1 MSGAPRHKM
10 RRSEPTPQIS
20 SSEQRNRTLRRSLRR
35 LKPYAPF
42 FALIALSLLIGA
54 LNPRF
59 FEFNNLIRIANS
71 AAIPL
76 VLALGMTFVIVLG
89 SIDLSVE
96 GVLAIGAVLISLLVR
111 NNSNTLDL
119 GWFGVILAILACG
132 AIGCLNGVIHVGLR
146 IPSFMVTLGM
156 WFIGVGVATLV
167 LGGSTV
173 RVLDVGIRSLAL
185 DRPLGLFPIAVWVA
199 LGVLGITWIIERQTR
214 IGRYIYAI
222 GGGEDLAAL
231 SGIPVKRVKMVVFII
246 AGTLYGLGGLL
257 ASAQLGLG
265 NALIGSGRLFSTV
278 TAVVVG
284 GSPLTG
290 GEGGVLNTLV
300 GVLIMAVLGNGM
312 VLLGISPDVQQ
323 GVQGVLIIV
332 AVALSLDRARLK
344 IVK

>member
-1 MSGAPRHKM
+1 V
-10 RRSEPTPQIS
+10 EPQIGRPS
-20 SSEQRNRTLRRSLRR
+20 ADSGTPEIRSSERRDGNSKRSLSR

-42 FALIALSLLIGA
+42 FALIALSLVIGA
-54 LNPRF
+54 MNPRF

-71 AAIPL
+71 ASIPL
-76 VLALGMTFVIVLG
+76 VLSLGMTFIIVLG

-111 NNSNTLDL
+111 NNGNTFDL
-119 GWFGVILAILACG
+119 GWFGVVLAIVACG

-173 RVLDVGIRSLAL
+173 RVLDKGIRSLAL
-185 DRPLGLFPIAVWVA
+185 ERFLDFPIAVWVA
-199 LGVLGITWIIERQTR
+199 LGALGVTWVIERQTR

-231 SGIPVKRVKMVVFII
+231 SGIPVNRVKIIVFTI
-246 AGTLYGLGGLL
+246 AGTLFGLGGLL
-257 ASAQLGLG
+257 AAAQLGLG

-284 GSPLTG
+284 GTALTG

-312 VLLGISPDVQQ
+312 VLLGISPDLQQ

>member
-1 MSGAPRHKM
+1 V
-10 RRSEPTPQIS
+10 EPQIGHPS
-20 SSEQRNRTLRRSLRR
+20 ADSGTPEIRSPERRDGDTKRSLHHFR
-35 LKPYAPF
+35 PFAPF

-59 FEFNNLIRIANS
+59 FEFSNLIRVANS

-76 VLALGMTFVIVLG
+76 VLSLGMTFVILLG

-111 NNSNTLDL
+111 NNSNTHDF
-119 GWFGVILAILACG
+119 GWFGVVLAILACG
-132 AIGCLNGVIHVGLR
+132 AIGCLNGAVHVGLR

-156 WFIGVGVATLV
+156 WFIGVGVATLL

-173 RVLDVGIRSLAL
+173 RVLDKGIRSLAL
-185 DRPLGLFPIAVWVA
+185 ERPLGLFPIAVWVA
-199 LGVLGITWIIERQTR
+199 LGALGVTWIIERQTR

-231 SGIPVKRVKMVVFII
+231 SGIPVQRVKIIVFAI

-257 ASAQLGLG
+257 AAAQLGLG

-284 GSPLTG
+284 GTALTG

-312 VLLGISPDVQQ
+312 VLLGISPDLQQ
-323 GVQGVLIIV
+323 GVQGLLIIV

>member
-1 MSGAPRHKM
+1 V
-10 RRSEPTPQIS
+10 EPQIGHPS
-20 SSEQRNRTLRRSLRR
+20 ADSGTPEIRSSERRDGNSKRSLRR
-35 LKPYAPF
+35 LKPFAPF

-76 VLALGMTFVIVLG
+76 VLALGMTFIIVLG

-111 NNSNTLDL
+111 NNSNTNDL
-119 GWFGVILAILACG
+119 GWFGVVLAILACG
-132 AIGCLNGVIHVGLR
+132 AIGCLNGAIHVGLR

-173 RVLDVGIRSLAL
+173 RVLDKGIRSLAL
-185 DRPLGLFPIAVWVA
+185 ERFLNFPIAVWVA
-199 LGVLGITWIIERQTR
+199 LGALGITWIIERQTR

-231 SGIPVKRVKMVVFII
+231 SGIPVRRVKIIVFMI
-246 AGTLYGLGGLL
+246 AGSLFGLGGLL
-257 ASAQLGLG
+257 AAAQLGLG

-284 GSPLTG
+284 GTALTG

-312 VLLGISPDVQQ
+312 VLLGISPDLQQ
-323 GVQGVLIIV
+323 GLQGVLIIV

>member
-1 MSGAPRHKM
+1 M
-10 RRSEPTPQIS
+10 EPQIGHPTADSGKPQNRS
-20 SSEQRNRTLRRSLRR
+20 SDRREGNSKRSLIR
-35 LKPYAPF
+35 LKPYAPL

-54 LNPRF
+54 MNPRF
-59 FEFNNLIRIANS
+59 FEVNNLIRIANS
-71 AAIPL
+71 ASIPL
-76 VLALGMTFVIVLG
+76 VLALGMTFIIVLG

-119 GWFGVILAILACG
+119 GWFGVVLAILACG
-132 AIGCLNGVIHVGLR
+132 AIGCLSGALHVGLR

-173 RVLDVGIRSLAL
+173 RVLDKGIRSLAL
-185 DRPLGLFPIAVWVA
+185 DRPLLFPNAVWVA
-199 LGVLGITWIIERQTR
+199 LGALGIAWVIERQTR

-222 GGGEDLAAL
+222 GGGEDLAGL
-231 SGIPVKRVKMVVFII
+231 SGIPVNKVKIIAFMI

-257 ASAQLGLG
+257 AAAQLGQG

-284 GSPLTG
+284 GTALTG

-300 GVLIMAVLGNGM
+300 GVMIMAVLGNGM

-332 AVALSLDRARLK
+332 AVALSLDHTRLK

>member
-1 MSGAPRHKM
+1 M
-10 RRSEPTPQIS
+10 
-20 SSEQRNRTLRRSLRR
+20 
-35 LKPYAPF
+35 
-42 FALIALSLLIGA
+42 
-54 LNPRF
+54 NPRF
-59 FEFNNLIRIANS
+59 FEFNNAIRIANS

-76 VLALGMTFVIVLG
+76 VLALGMTFIIVLG

-111 NNSNTLDL
+111 NNGNTLDL
-119 GWFGVILAILACG
+119 GWFGVGLAVLGCG

-173 RVLDVGIRSLAL
+173 RVLDQGIRSLAL
-185 DRPLGLFPIAVWVA
+185 ERFLDFPIAVWVA
-199 LGVLGITWIIERQTR
+199 LGALGITWVIERQTR

-231 SGIPVKRVKMVVFII
+231 SGIPVKRVKIIVFTI
-246 AGTLYGLGGLL
+246 AGTLFGLGGLL
-257 ASAQLGLG
+257 AAAQLGQG

-284 GSPLTG
+284 GTALTG

-312 VLLGISPDVQQ
+312 VLLGISPDLQQ

>member
-1 MSGAPRHKM
+1 VESQIGHPSADSG
-10 RRSEPTPQIS
+10 TPQIQ
-20 SSEQRNRTLRRSLRR
+20 SSEGRERREKRSLGR

-42 FALIALSLLIGA
+42 FALIALSIVIGA

-59 FEFNNLIRIANS
+59 FEFSNLIRVANS

-96 GVLAIGAVLISLLVR
+96 GVLAIGAVLISMLVR
-111 NNSNTLDL
+111 NNSNTHDL
-119 GWFGVILAILACG
+119 GWLGVILAILACG
-132 AIGCLNGVIHVGLR
+132 ALGYLNGAVHVGLR

-156 WFIGVGVATLV
+156 WFIGVGVATLL

-173 RVLDVGIRSLAL
+173 RVLDQGIRSIAL
-185 DRPLGLFPIAVWVA
+185 ERPLGLFPIAVWVA
-199 LGVLGITWIIERQTR
+199 LGALGVTWVIERQTR

-231 SGIPVKRVKMVVFII
+231 SGIPVQRVKIIVFTI

-257 ASAQLGLG
+257 AAAQLGLG

-284 GSPLTG
+284 GTALTG
-290 GEGGVLNTLV
+290 GEGGVLNTVV
-300 GVLIMAVLGNGM
+300 GVMIMAVLGNGM
-312 VLLGISPDVQQ
+312 VLLGISPDLQQ

>member
-1 MSGAPRHKM
+1 MEPQIGQPSADSG
-10 RRSEPTPQIS
+10 TPQINS
-20 SSEQRNRTLRRSLRR
+20 PERRDGRSKRSLHR

-42 FALIALSLLIGA
+42 FALIVLSLLIGA

-59 FEFNNLIRIANS
+59 FEFSNLIRVANS

-76 VLALGMTFVIVLG
+76 VLSLGMTFVIVLG

-96 GVLAIGAVLISLLVR
+96 GVLAIGAVMISILVR
-111 NNSNTLDL
+111 NNGNAHDL
-119 GWFGVILAILACG
+119 GWMGVVVAILACG
-132 AIGCLNGVIHVGLR
+132 AIGFLNGIVHVSLR

-156 WFIGVGVATLV
+156 WFIGVGVATLL
-167 LGGSTV
+167 LGGSTL
-173 RVLDVGIRSLAL
+173 RVLDKGIRSIAL
-185 DRPLGLFPIAVWVA
+185 ERPMGFVPIAVWVA
-199 LGVLGITWIIERQTR
+199 LGALGITWIIERQTR

-231 SGIPVKRVKMVVFII
+231 SGIPVQRVKIIVFTI

-257 ASAQLGLG
+257 AAAQLGQG

-284 GSPLTG
+284 GTALTG

-300 GVLIMAVLGNGM
+300 GVMIMAVLGNGM
-312 VLLGISPDVQQ
+312 VLLGISPDLQQ

-332 AVALSLDRARLK
+332 AVALSMDRARIK

>member
-1 MSGAPRHKM
+1 M
-10 RRSEPTPQIS
+10 
-20 SSEQRNRTLRRSLRR
+20 
-35 LKPYAPF
+35 
-42 FALIALSLLIGA
+42 IGV
-54 LNPRF
+54 LNARF
-59 FEFNNLIRIANS
+59 FEFSNLIRIANS

-76 VLALGMTFVIVLG
+76 VLSLGMTFIIVLG

-111 NNSNTLDL
+111 NNSNTLNFGWL
-119 GWFGVILAILACG
+119 GVVLAVLACG
-132 AIGCLNGVIHVGLR
+132 AIGCLNGVVHTGLR

-156 WFIGVGVATLV
+156 WFIGVGVATLL

-173 RVLDVGIRSLAL
+173 RVLDQGIRSLAL
-185 DRPLGLFPIAVWVA
+185 ERPMGLFPIAVWVA
-199 LGVLGITWIIERQTR
+199 LGALGITLVIERQTR

-231 SGIPVKRVKMVVFII
+231 SGIPVKRVKIIVFTI

-257 ASAQLGLG
+257 AAAQLGLG
-265 NALIGSGRLFSTV
+265 NALIGSGRLFSTI

-284 GSPLTG
+284 GTALTG

-312 VLLGISPDVQQ
+312 VLLGISPDLQQ

-332 AVALSLDRARLK
+332 AVALSLDRVRLK

>member
-1 MSGAPRHKM
+1 VEPQIGHPSADSG
-10 RRSEPTPQIS
+10 TPQIRS
-20 SSEQRNRTLRRSLRR
+20 PERRDRTLKRSLRR
-35 LKPYAPF
+35 LRPYAPF
-42 FALIALSLLIGA
+42 FALIALSLLVGA
-54 LNPRF
+54 MNPRF

-111 NNSNTLDL
+111 NNGNSLDL
-119 GWFGVILAILACG
+119 GWFGVVLAILACG

-173 RVLDVGIRSLAL
+173 RVLDPGIRSLAL

-199 LGVLGITWIIERQTR
+199 LGALGITWVIERQTR

-231 SGIPVKRVKMVVFII
+231 SGIPVNRVKIIVFMI
-246 AGTLYGLGGLL
+246 AGALYGLGGLL
-257 ASAQLGLG
+257 AAAQLGLG

-284 GSPLTG
+284 GTALTG
-290 GEGGVLNTLV
+290 GEGGVLNTLI

>member
-1 MSGAPRHKM
+1 MEPQTGPPTADSG
-10 RRSEPTPQIS
+10 TPEIR
-20 SSEQRNRTLRRSLRR
+20 SSERRNGNSKRSLRR
-35 LKPYAPF
+35 LKPLAPF

-54 LNPRF
+54 MNPRF
-59 FEFNNLIRIANS
+59 FEFNNLIRVANS

-76 VLALGMTFVIVLG
+76 VLALGMTFIIVLG

-111 NNSNTLDL
+111 NNGNSNDL
-119 GWFGVILAILACG
+119 SWFGVVLAILACG
-132 AIGCLNGVIHVGLR
+132 AIGCLNGAIHVGLR

-173 RVLDVGIRSLAL
+173 RVLDKGIRSIAL
-185 DRPLGLFPIAVWVA
+185 ERLLNFPIAVWVA
-199 LGVLGITWIIERQTR
+199 LGALGVTWVIERQTR

-231 SGIPVKRVKMVVFII
+231 SGIPVRRVKIIVFTI
-246 AGTLYGLGGLL
+246 AGTLFGLGGLL
-257 ASAQLGLG
+257 AAAQLGQG

-284 GSPLTG
+284 GTALTG

-312 VLLGISPDVQQ
+312 VLLGISPDLQQ

>member
-1 MSGAPRHKM
+1 VEPQFGQPSADSG
-10 RRSEPTPQIS
+10 TPQS
-20 SSEQRNRTLRRSLRR
+20 RPFERRDKNSKRALRR

-42 FALIALSLLIGA
+42 FALIALSILIGA
-54 LNPRF
+54 MNPRF
-59 FEFNNLIRIANS
+59 FELNNLIRVANS

-76 VLALGMTFVIVLG
+76 VLALGMTFIIVLG

-96 GVLAIGAVLISLLVR
+96 GVLAIGAVLISLLVQ
-111 NNSNTLDL
+111 NNSNAVNL
-119 GWFGVILAILACG
+119 GWFGVMLAILACG
-132 AIGCLNGVIHVGLR
+132 TIGCLSGTIHVGLR

-156 WFIGVGVATLV
+156 WFIGVGIATLV

-173 RVLDVGIRSLAL
+173 RVLDKGIRSLAL
-185 DRPLGLFPIAVWVA
+185 DRPLLFPNAVWVA
-199 LGVLGITWIIERQTR
+199 LGALGITWIIERQTR

-231 SGIPVKRVKMVVFII
+231 SGIPVNRVKIIVFLL
-246 AGTLYGLGGLL
+246 AGTLYGIGGLL
-257 ASAQLGLG
+257 AAAQLGLG

-284 GSPLTG
+284 GTALTG

-312 VLLGISPDVQQ
+312 VLLGVSPDLQQ
-323 GVQGVLIIV
+323 AVQGVLIIV

>member
-1 MSGAPRHKM
+1 LGW
-10 RRSEPTPQIS
+10 
-20 SSEQRNRTLRRSLRR
+20 

-42 FALIALSLLIGA
+42 FALIALSLVVGA

-59 FEFNNLIRIANS
+59 FEFNNLIRVANS

-76 VLALGMTFVIVLG
+76 VLALGMTFIIVLG

-111 NNSNTLDL
+111 NNGNASNL
-119 GWFGVILAILACG
+119 GWFGVVLAILACG
-132 AIGCLNGVIHVGLR
+132 AIGFLNGIIHVGLR

-173 RVLDVGIRSLAL
+173 RVLDQGIRSIAL
-185 DRPLGLFPIAVWVA
+185 ERFLNFPIAVWVA
-199 LGVLGITWIIERQTR
+199 LGALGITWVIERQTR

-231 SGIPVKRVKMVVFII
+231 SGIPVRRVKIIVFTI
-246 AGTLYGLGGLL
+246 AGTLFGLGGLL
-257 ASAQLGLG
+257 AAAQLGQG

-284 GSPLTG
+284 GTALTG
-290 GEGGVLNTLV
+290 GEGGVLNTLI

-312 VLLGISPDVQQ
+312 VLLGISPDLQQ
-323 GVQGVLIIV
+323 GVQGILIIV
-332 AVALSLDRARLK
+332 AVALSLDRTRLK

>member
-1 MSGAPRHKM
+1 VEPQFGQPSADSG
-10 RRSEPTPQIS
+10 TPQIR
-20 SSEQRNRTLRRSLRR
+20 SSERRDNGAKRSLRR

-42 FALIALSLLIGA
+42 FALIALSLVVGA

-76 VLALGMTFVIVLG
+76 VLALGMTFIIVLG

-111 NNSNTLDL
+111 NNGNASNL
-119 GWFGVILAILACG
+119 GWFGVVLAILACG
-132 AIGCLNGVIHVGLR
+132 AIGCLNGIIHVGLR

-173 RVLDVGIRSLAL
+173 RVLDQGIRSIAL
-185 DRPLGLFPIAVWVA
+185 ERFLNFPIAVWLA
-199 LGVLGITWIIERQTR
+199 LGALGITWVIERQTR

-231 SGIPVKRVKMVVFII
+231 SGIPVRQVKVMVFTI
-246 AGTLYGLGGLL
+246 AGTLFGLGGLL
-257 ASAQLGLG
+257 AAAQLGQG

-284 GSPLTG
+284 GTALTG

-312 VLLGISPDVQQ
+312 VLLGISPDLQQ

-332 AVALSLDRARLK
+332 AVALSLDRTRLK

>member
-1 MSGAPRHKM
+1 M
-10 RRSEPTPQIS
+10 EPQIGPPSADRGTPPQIS
-20 SSEQRNRTLRRSLRR
+20 SPERRDRNSRRPLSR

-42 FALIALSLLIGA
+42 FALVALSLLIGA
-54 LNPRF
+54 MNARF

-111 NNSNTLDL
+111 NNSNTNDF
-119 GWFGVILAILACG
+119 GWFGVVLAILACG
-132 AIGCLNGVIHVGLR
+132 AIGCANGAIHVGLR

-156 WFIGVGVATLV
+156 WFIGVGVATLL

-173 RVLDVGIRSLAL
+173 RVVDKGIRSLAL
-185 DRPLGLFPIAVWVA
+185 ERFLDFPIAVWIA
-199 LGVLGITWIIERQTR
+199 LGTLGITWIIERQTR

-231 SGIPVKRVKMVVFII
+231 SGIPVRRVKIIVFTI
-246 AGTLYGLGGLL
+246 AGTLFGLGGLL
-257 ASAQLGLG
+257 SAAQLGLG

-284 GSPLTG
+284 GTALTG
-290 GEGGVLNTLV
+290 GEGGVINTLV
-300 GVLIMAVLGNGM
+300 GVMIMAVLGNGM
-312 VLLGISPDVQQ
+312 VLLGISPDLQL
-323 GVQGVLIIV
+323 GVQGVLIIL

>member
-1 MSGAPRHKM
+1 VEPQIGHPSADSG
-10 RRSEPTPQIS
+10 TPQIR
-20 SSEQRNRTLRRSLRR
+20 SSEGRGKDLRRSFSH

-42 FALIALSLLIGA
+42 FALSVLSLLVGA
-54 LNPRF
+54 MNPRF
-59 FEFNNLIRIANS
+59 FELSNLIRIANS

-76 VLALGMTFVIVLG
+76 VLALGMTFIIVLG

-96 GVLAIGAVLISLLVR
+96 GVLAIGAVLISLLAK
-111 NNSNTLDL
+111 NNSNHSDL
-119 GWFGVILAILACG
+119 GWFGVVLAILACG
-132 AIGCLNGVIHVGLR
+132 VIGSLNGVIHVGLR

-173 RVLDVGIRSLAL
+173 RVLDQSIRSLAL
-185 DRPLGLFPIAVWVA
+185 ERPLGLFPIAVWVA
-199 LGVLGITWIIERQTR
+199 LGALGIAWVIERQTR

-231 SGIPVKRVKMVVFII
+231 SGIPVKRVKIITFTI
-246 AGTLYGLGGLL
+246 AGALYGLGGLL
-257 ASAQLGLG
+257 AAAQLGQG

-284 GSPLTG
+284 GTALTG

-312 VLLGISPDVQQ
+312 VLLGISPDLQQ
-323 GVQGVLIIV
+323 GLQGVLIIV

>member
-1 MSGAPRHKM
+1 VEPQIGPPSADPR
-10 RRSEPTPQIS
+10 TPQIRS
-20 SSEQRNRTLRRSLRR
+20 FERRDRNSKRSLHR

-42 FALIALSLLIGA
+42 FALVVLSLLIGA
-54 LNPRF
+54 MNPRF
-59 FEFNNLIRIANS
+59 FEFNNAIRIANS

-76 VLALGMTFVIVLG
+76 VLALGMTFIIVLG

-111 NNSNTLDL
+111 NNGNTLDL
-119 GWFGVILAILACG
+119 GWFGVGLAILACG

-173 RVLDVGIRSLAL
+173 RVLDQGIRSLAL
-185 DRPLGLFPIAVWVA
+185 ERFLDFPIAVWVA
-199 LGVLGITWIIERQTR
+199 LGALGITWVIERQTR

-231 SGIPVKRVKMVVFII
+231 SGIPVKRVKIIVFTI
-246 AGTLYGLGGLL
+246 AGTLFGLGGLL
-257 ASAQLGLG
+257 AAAQLGQG

-284 GSPLTG
+284 GTALTG

-312 VLLGISPDVQQ
+312 VLLGISPDLQQ